1 MVKIKGIY
9 DGEHVRLLEPVHLVP
24 DTPVEV
30 LIPEPAG
37 EESQER
43 TFLERLIKEGLLL
56 AKEVSWPEEAP
67 FEPVSIEGPP
77 LSQTIIEERR

>member
-1 MVKIKGIY
+1 MESTSSYWTRSIC
-9 DGEHVRLLEPVHLVP
+9 PP

-30 LIPEPAG
+30 LISESAG

-43 TFLERLIKEGLLL
+43 AFLERLIEEGLLL

-67 FEPVSIEGPP
+67 FEPVPIEGQP